1 MPPEGRART
10 MRSMFETIVWA
21 TDGSEL
27 ADGALEH
34 VVELAKV
41 HQSKIVAVHA
51 NELLVGR
58 YGGAPLY
65 ADEPEMREKIAR
77 QVEELQAAGFDAE
90 LEIRSGSHDVATLV
104 ARAADD
110 VDASLIVVG
119 THGHGV
125 LAAALMGSV
134 ARGLCHHAH
143 QPVLVVPPHRS
154 VAAL

>member
-1 MPPEGRART
+1 
-10 MRSMFETIVWA
+10 MFETIVWA
-21 TDGSEL
+21 TDGSDL

-34 VVELAKV
+34 VVALART
-41 HQSKIVAVHA
+41 HQSRIVAVHA

-58 YGGAPLY
+58 YGGAPLS

-110 VDASLIVVG
+110 VGADLIVVG
-119 THGHGV
+119 THGHGG

-134 ARGLCHHAH
+134 ARGLCHQAN
-143 QPVLVVPPHRS
+143 QPVLVVPPRRG
-154 VAAL
+154 VTAGR